1 MRLADY
7 FRKHGVH
14 CNALDETRVAFDADV
29 CAEWESGHVVVC
41 TPYAATVCTRLIDSL
56 VLVTDL
62 VAQRLWDEFSTEC
75 EEIAEECEAEGY
87 PAHGSNYDLRCDRLY
102 EDYATAY
109 PDVFM

>member
-14 CNALDETRVAFDADV
+14 CNALDETRVAFDAGV
-29 CAEWESGHVVVC
+29 CAMFESHHILVYTQDSYMVC
-41 TPYAATVCTRLIDSL
+41 ARLSDAL
-56 VLVTDL
+56 VLITDL
-62 VAQRLWDEFSTEC
+62 VAQRLWDEFRTEC
-75 EEIAEECEAEGY
+75 EEIAEECEAEGL
-87 PAHGSNYDLRCDRLY
+87 PANGSTYELRCDRLY